1 MKTAASGLAI
11 LSLALSL
18 AQGFVSVANARP
30 LTPAEQRYSPFSG
43 VLPFCDHSK
52 VLDEINFDFRA
63 RESEYWKSGL
73 TMVTIDHV
81 REIGYRA
88 TGVDYIP
95 RRYCKA
101 LVYFSDQKAREMS
114 YSIVESGGPIGIGW
128 GTNWCISGLDRNY
141 AYGLDCRSARP

>member
-11 LSLALSL
+11 LGLAMSL
-18 AQGFVSVANARP
+18 AQGFVNDAQARP
-30 LTPAEQRYSPFSG
+30 LTPAEQRYSPLSG
-43 VLPFCDHSK
+43 VLPFCDHPK

-63 RESEYWKSGL
+63 RENEYWKSGL
-73 TMVTIDHV
+73 TMVTID
-81 REIGYRA
+81 RIQEIGYRA

-101 LVYFSDQKAREMS
+101 LVFMSDHKAREMS
-114 YSIVESGGPIGIGW
+114 YSIQENGGPIGIGW
-128 GTNWCISGLDRNY
+128 GANWCISGLDRNY